1 MGNGVASNLLASPN
15 RVPVKLPLGEQ
26 MTALLWATSDQL
38 QGWEEKGTIL
48 GHLLPSHGMG
58 QWWLQTWPTLPQVT
72 ADPDLNCL
80 AF

>member
-1 MGNGVASNLLASPN
+1 
-15 RVPVKLPLGEQ
+15 
-26 MTALLWATSDQL
+26 MTVLLWATSDQL
-38 QGWEEKGTIL
+38 QGWKEKGTIL

-80 AF
+80 VF